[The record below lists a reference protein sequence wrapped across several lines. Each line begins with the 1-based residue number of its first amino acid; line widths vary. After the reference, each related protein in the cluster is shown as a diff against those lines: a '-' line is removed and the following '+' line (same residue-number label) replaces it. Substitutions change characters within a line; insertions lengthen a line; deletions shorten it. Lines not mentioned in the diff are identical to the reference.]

1 MRNIYSLKNGI
12 TVVSEYIG
20 YVHSVSLGVFVKGG
34 SRAEDRGLAG
44 ISHMIEHMLFKGT
57 KKRSAQ
63 DIAEEIDMVGG
74 NLNAY
79 TTKEY
84 TCYYVKALD
93 SHLDLAA
100 DVLSDM
106 LMQSRLDTADIDL
119 ERRVVTEEI
128 YMCDDTPEDLV
139 HDMIM
144 QAAWGSQSGLGD
156 SVIGTVDTLSRMDQT
171 TLRTYISENYT
182 ANNIVISVVGNFD
195 NGNLRNILEEYFGE
209 WQTASKD
216 VHFAGEVYAGG
227 AEFAVRDIQ
236 QAHVCLGFKSY
247 AAQDD
252 NSYSLMAFNNIFGG
266 GMSSALFQKVREEKG
281 LVYSIYSY
289 LNMFVDTGMF
299 VISASMSPENVREVL
314 DIVYSEIDIAKN
326 ETLSDKMLYK
336 AKEQLKGNYI
346 LGLESTSSR
355 MQGMGRAQL
364 LHGKART
371 PEENISII
379 ENISA
384 QTMRRAID
392 ETFNYDNLTIAAIGS
407 LESEEKDYYLNG

>member
-20 YVHSVSLGVFVKGG
+20 YVHSVSVGVFVKGG
-34 SRAEDRGLAG
+34 SRTEERSLAG

-57 KKRSAQ
+57 KKRSAN

-84 TCYYVKALD
+84 TCYYAKTLD
-93 SHLDLAA
+93 THLDLAV

-106 LMQSRLDTADIDL
+106 LIQSKLDKSDIDL

-139 HDMIM
+139 HDMLM
-144 QAAWGSQSGLGD
+144 RAAWGSGGGLGD
-156 SVIGTVDTLSRMDQT
+156 SVIGTADTLAKMDRA
-171 TLRTYISENYT
+171 TLREYISGNYT

-195 NGNLRNILEEYFGE
+195 ADSLKDILEEYFGG
-209 WQTASKD
+209 WQTGSKEVD
-216 VHFAGEVYAGG
+216 FGGETYISGS
-227 AEFAVRDIQ
+227 EFAVRDIQ

-247 AAQDD
+247 ASHDD

-266 GMSSALFQKVREEKG
+266 GMSSRLFQKVREEKG

-299 VISASMSPENVREVL
+299 AISASMSPENVREVL

-326 ETLSDKMLYK
+326 EVLSDKMLYK

-355 MQGMGRAQL
+355 MQSMGRAQL
-364 LHGKART
+364 LHGKVRT
-371 PEENISII
+371 PEENIEII
-379 ENISA
+379 ENIAEQS
-384 QTMRRAID
+384 MRRAID
-392 ETFNYDNLTIAAIGS
+392 ETFCYDNLTIAAIGS
-407 LESEEKDYYLNG
+407 LESEDKAWYLKR